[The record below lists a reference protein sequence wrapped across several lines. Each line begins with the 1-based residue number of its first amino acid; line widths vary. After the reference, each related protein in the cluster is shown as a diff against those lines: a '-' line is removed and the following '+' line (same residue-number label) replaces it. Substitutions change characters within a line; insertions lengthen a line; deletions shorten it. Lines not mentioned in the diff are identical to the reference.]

1 MYILKKRS
9 IIFALSFVIILNFL
23 AGCSRQ
29 ETKDDISDEST
40 PEQTLT
46 EQTAPDEQLV
56 PDEPEWQWT
65 KDSPENQGLD
75 SSALPEIH
83 QTFDSF
89 ELLTSV
95 IVKNGYIVDE
105 YYKDGYDETSEFI
118 LNSASKSVTS
128 ALIGIAIDNGFIESV
143 DLHLSEFL
151 PQILEFE
158 DDRWQQITIRHLLT
172 NTSGIGSTDNWRWNE
187 WRSSDNWL
195 EYILSLP
202 MVYDPGT
209 ELNYSTG
216 NTHLLCYILQQA
228 TGMSA
233 YEFGKEYLFDLVGM
247 DSVTCK
253 ADAQGISDGG
263 NGFSM
268 NVYDMAR
275 FGQLFLQQGVWQGQ
289 QIISKEWITEST
301 TMHIKRSSDGA
312 EYGYQWWVRTF
323 GDKGYQAYYA
333 RGHAGQYIYVVPQI
347 ELVVVF
353 TSNYTADIGVYMQLV
368 NDIVNSCN

>member
-1 MYILKKRS
+1 MYILKKRL
-9 IIFALSFVIILNFL
+9 IIFVLSFVIILNFL
-23 AGCSRQ
+23 AGCSKQ
-29 ETKDDISDEST
+29 ETKDDIPDEST
-40 PEQTLT
+40 PELT
-46 EQTAPDEQLV
+46 APEQTAPDEQLV
-56 PDEPEWQWT
+56 SDEPEWQWT

-75 SSALPEIH
+75 STALPEIH

-95 IVKNGYIVDE
+95 IIKNGYIVDE

-128 ALIGIAIDNGFIESV
+128 ALIGIAIDKGFIESV

-172 NTSGIGSTDNWRWNE
+172 NTS
-187 WRSSDNWL
+187 
-195 EYILSLP
+195 
-202 MVYDPGT
+202 
-209 ELNYSTG
+209 
-216 NTHLLCYILQQA
+216 CQ
-228 TGMSA
+228 
-233 YEFGKEYLFDLVGM
+233 
-247 DSVTCK
+247 

-323 GDKGYQAYYA
+323 GEQGYEAYYA
-333 RGHAGQYIYVVPQI
+333 RGHAGQYIFVVPQI

-353 TSNYTADIGVYMQLV
+353 TSNYTGDIGIYMQLV
-368 NDIVNSCN
+368 NDIVNACN